1 MQLTEWKASSSQ
13 AEVVGDLEDDLREAE
28 EELAQLELLVVLEG
42 DGRRPPGLGDG
53 LGREVGLPRDGAD
66 PRVGVQHV
74 DRRVALEGR
83 HDLKGVPSL
92 PSRSSH
98 TFMNVVMIL

>member
-1 MQLTEWKASSSQ
+1 MTEWYASSSQ
-13 AEVVGDLEDDLREAE
+13 AEVVCDLEDDLREAE

-53 LGREVGLPRDGAD
+53 LCIEVGLPRDGAD

-83 HDLKGVPSL
+83 VFVSGD
-92 PSRSSH
+92 
-98 TFMNVVMIL
+98 